1 MTIAYACILIAAL
14 LPFVWTVVAKLS
26 KPGFDNSEPRGF
38 LSELEGWGQRAN
50 WAQINSFEAFPAFA
64 AAVLVAYQLNNIDLD
79 VLDALAVGFVVCR
92 ILYGILYI
100 ADKATLRSLVWMAG
114 IGCWVGIFLLSV

>member
-14 LPFVWTVVAKLS
+14 LPFVWTVAAKLS
-26 KPGFDNSEPRGF
+26 KPGFDNSGPRDF
-38 LSELEGWGQRAN
+38 LNELEGWGQRAN

-64 AAVLVAYQLNNIDLD
+64 AAVLVAYQLNNIDLN
-79 VLDALAVGFVVCR
+79 VLDALAVSFVVCR
-92 ILYGILYI
+92 VLYGILYI

-114 IGCWVGIFLLSV
+114 MGCWVGIFLLSI